1 MGVQFNIMNPVSY
14 LKATINE
21 LKQVTWP
28 SRESTI
34 KLTLIVLGISVFVG
48 AYVGGLDLLFT
59 NLLTFIIK

>member
-1 MGVQFNIMNPVSY
+1 MNPVSY

-48 AYVGGLDLLFT
+48 
-59 NLLTFIIK
+59 